1 MFGHPG
7 RTYMS
12 TWFCYAKLGETQPH
26 LHHVLLHTL
35 QHIVIALL
43 RAIHKMFSAM
53 FGMCRD
59 IQTRQQRER
68 EARRKDT
75 WTLKQISQNLERR
88 GDHRGL
94 LVLTLVSFI
103 FYCSILEI
111 LLKKTHAEYVSYS
124 NKVLLGLVTGGWLQR
139 IQRGYKSHPR
149 ELPSIRKVG
158 YIHK

>member
-1 MFGHPG
+1 
-7 RTYMS
+7 
-12 TWFCYAKLGETQPH
+12 
-26 LHHVLLHTL
+26 
-35 QHIVIALL
+35 
-43 RAIHKMFSAM
+43 MFSAI

-111 LLKKTHAEYVSYS
+111 LLKKTQAEYVSYS
-124 NKVLLGLVTGGWLQR
+124 NNVLLGLLTGGGLQR
-139 IQRGYKSHPR
+139 IQ
-149 ELPSIRKVG
+149 
-158 YIHK
+158 